1 MKILVLLLFLLFILI
16 WVIGFLFSHKIALGI
31 LVAVIILC
39 RMKKVKNHKRLK
51 CRNLEEKQV
60 GGMFFFQITFILLF
74 CTITSQ

>member
-60 GGMFFFQITFILLF
+60 GGMFFFQITFLLPYV
-74 CTITSQ
+74 QRL